1 MSETRQ
7 RDTLRKSRRASAV
20 RCHRPPHRDAVPL
33 YFKQAYTVN
42 DQKLIDVVYST
53 YTRNKQDVDQALTY
67 YVFVIHTVTLEN
79 TRSDLRYDGIAE
91 NLLDCMLSVV
101 KDTDLCLT
109 MV

>member
-1 MSETRQ
+1 MRCQ
-7 RDTLRKSRRASAV
+7 RPS
-20 RCHRPPHRDAVPL
+20 HRDAVPL

-53 YTRNKQDVDQALTY
+53 YTRNKQDVEQALTY
-67 YVFVIHTVTLEN
+67 YVFVVYTVTLADI
-79 TRSDLRYDGIAE
+79 RSDLRCDGIAE

-101 KDTDLCLT
+101 KDTDLCLI